1 MSTLDPA
8 FRQPNKW
15 QKALSLL
22 KNRTFVVMLLL
33 GFSSGLPFM
42 LVGNTMGFWLREQ
55 GTDLT
60 TIGFLSWVGFAYSMK
75 FLWSPIVDRV
85 KLPFLNPRLG
95 HRRSWLVLSQVLIGV
110 ALFCMAIATPN
121 PNQLTIFIVC
131 ALVAAFASATQ
142 DIVVD
147 AWRIESSEQSEQ
159 LALLPRRFVGDRCL
173 DFNLGCQHRLA
184 IVLRIDGGVDGLGH
198 CRHLHGQRAFGQQ
211 SHRC

>member
-1 MSTLDPA
+1 MSTFDPA

-15 QKALSLL
+15 QKALALL

-33 GFSSGLPFM
+33 GFGSGLPFM

-60 TIGFLSWVGFAYSMK
+60 TIGFVSWVGFAYSMK

-95 HRRSWLVLSQVLIGV
+95 HRRSWLMLSQILIAASLLLMGLV
-110 ALFCMAIATPN
+110 T
-121 PNQLTIFIVC
+121 PNQLPLFIGC
-131 ALVAAFASATQ
+131 ALIAAFASATQ

-159 LALLPRRFVGDRCL
+159 LA
-173 DFNLGCQHRLA
+173 
-184 IVLRIDGGVDGLGH
+184 
-198 CRHLHGQRAFGQQ
+198 
-211 SHRC
+211 